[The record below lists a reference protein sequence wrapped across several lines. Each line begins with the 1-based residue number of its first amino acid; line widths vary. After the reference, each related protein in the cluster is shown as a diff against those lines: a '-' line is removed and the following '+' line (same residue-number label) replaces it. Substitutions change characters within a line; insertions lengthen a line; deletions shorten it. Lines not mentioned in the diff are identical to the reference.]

1 MADPSRFSVL
11 PATGRWAAA
20 AIALLVLIGP
30 VIPARGAA
38 ATDLSIAAA
47 SDLRFALEEI
57 ARLAEGQGGVRMRL
71 TFGSSGQ
78 LASQIEQGAPF
89 DLFFSADEGFILELA
104 RKGLVRRETVQL
116 YAIGRIVLWV
126 RTASPLTVAEG
137 LTVLLD
143 ERIRFIAIA
152 NPEHAPY
159 GRAAVQALRTAG
171 LYERVSGRLV
181 LGENVSQTLQ
191 FVQSGNAD
199 VGMVALS
206 LAVAPSVRP
215 TGRYWLIPAYLHR
228 PIRQAAGVLAASRQI
243 AQAQAFLSLL
253 NGSAGR
259 QVMRRYGF
267 TLPGEPLP

>member
-1 MADPSRFSVL
+1 MPE
-11 PATGRWAAA
+11 
-20 AIALLVLIGP
+20 
-30 VIPARGAA
+30 
-38 ATDLSIAAA
+38 LSIAAA

-57 ARLAEGQGGVRMRL
+57 VRLIEGQGRVRVRL

-89 DLFFSADEGFILELA
+89 DLFFSADEELVHRLA
-104 RKGLVRRETVQL
+104 RKGLVRPESVQL
-116 YAIGRIVLWV
+116 YAVGRIVLWV
-126 RTASPLTVAEG
+126 RAVSPLTVGDG

-143 ERIRFIAIA
+143 ERIRFVAIA

-159 GRAAVQALRTAG
+159 GRAALSALRTAG
-171 LYERVSGRLV
+171 VYERVSSKLV

-191 FVQSGNAD
+191 FVQSGNAEI
-199 VGMVALS
+199 GIVALS
-206 LAVAPSVRP
+206 LAVAPPIRT

-228 PIRQAAGVLAASRQI
+228 PIRQAAGVVAASRHP
-243 AQAQAFLSLL
+243 AQATAFLTFL
-253 NGSAGR
+253 NGPAGR